1 MPKVKVTNHDFTHGK
16 INRSL
21 FARDDL
27 TIYNKSAQTLENML
41 VMPGGSARTRFGT
54 EYLGVIENS
63 TGPGTPITGF
73 ELSACQVMPFSNAIG
88 DFFILLY
95 ADENSVLST
104 VSIEAYRY
112 TPDTSFPF
120 TKITSTCTF
129 DGGAVG
135 DLSSLL
141 IETATVIR
149 QNVNSAQNQET
160 LFIVDGVNPPY
171 SVDATATDVLEFKTV
186 TFKHPP
192 VFDFK
197 QNYGSPVSFNLS
209 IVSIGPAVL
218 TVFSDSCSTPYAG
231 FFDSN
236 YVGGVFTGLGPVTAT
251 SIGRAYIL
259 SIAPGGSQASVQI
272 VQEFDSSYTTCS
284 PGDDAVL
291 TENAFTADNGFPA
304 AVAFYENRLVFAA
317 TKKLGQSIWMSKIGQ
332 YDNFDLGL
340 GEPDSGIG
348 YVLSTR
354 DDYTT
359 IHNMISGKSLQ
370 VFTTDGE
377 YASPAWATEGLT
389 PGNVSIRQQTSYG
402 STDATPVIID
412 NYTVFQKKGAKAML
426 AFSPTTDAQT
436 YSASDITIT
445 TDEIMAPMWNPI
457 DFDNSDTYDGNM
469 LLCSMKNNDS
479 SEWIEWTNLTPV
491 ITAPPA
497 ATSSLLVFQ
506 SLLEQ
511 NVQAWSEHSWAP
523 ALYTYQIFK
532 CGDDI
537 LLLQGNGEVSV
548 TRLSWEHPMDMWQNN
563 VPLHPADPMLQTFDE
578 YSVGVPGSQAFN
590 LSWFQ
595 VMSGLVGLTYIGD
608 TELDGS
614 GNVVTPIPY
623 EDTGVLDFYIGLKF
637 SQKLE
642 PMPVHF
648 MTQAGDNLYK
658 RKRISTVWVDC
669 FETINYSLNGI
680 PAFNW
685 SFPITLGAGFE
696 PQSTITRTPILQGWD
711 RRQSVT
717 ISQDDPF
724 VVQIL
729 GMTLETTV

>member
-27 TIYNKSAQTLENML
+27 TIYNKSAQTIENML
-41 VMPGGSARTRFGT
+41 VMPGGSVRTRFGSQFVGQL
-54 EYLGVIENS
+54 EDASGAIGANLCQ
-63 TGPGTPITGF
+63 
-73 ELSACQVMPFSNAIG
+73 LCQVLTYSNANG

-95 ADENSVLST
+95 REVTTLANVL
-104 VSIEAYRY
+104 IEAYSY
-112 TPDTSFPF
+112 DADASS
-120 TKITSTCTF
+120 ITRITDTCTM

-135 DLSSLL
+135 DLSALH
-141 IETATVIR
+141 IDTEIVER

-160 LFIVDGVNPPY
+160 LYFVDGVNTPY
-171 SVDATATDVLEFKTV
+171 SVEATAVDVLEFKTV

-197 QNYGSPVSFNLS
+197 QNYASPVSFHLS
-209 IVSIGPAVL
+209 PVAIGPATL
-218 TVFSDSCSTPYAG
+218 TVFSDSCITPFAG
-231 FFDSN
+231 FFDDN
-236 YVGGVFTGLGPVTAT
+236 YIGGVFTGLGPVTAT
-251 SIGRAYIL
+251 SIGRAYIT
-259 SIAPGGSQASVQI
+259 SIVPTVGYPGSQVIVQI
-272 VQEFDSSYTTCS
+272 VQEFDASYTTCS

-291 TENAFTADNGFPA
+291 TENAFTADNGYPA

-340 GEPDSGIG
+340 GEPDSGIS

-389 PGNVSIRQQTSYG
+389 PSNVSIRQQTSYG
-402 STDATPVIID
+402 STDARPVVID

-445 TDEIMAPMWNPI
+445 TDEIMAPMWNPV
-457 DFDNSDTYDGNM
+457 DFDNSDKYDGNM
-469 LLCSMKNNDS
+469 LLCLLKRELDIYG
-479 SEWIEWTNLTPV
+479 EA
-491 ITAPPA
+491 TAN
-497 ATSSLLVFQ
+497 SKKMLVFQ
-506 SLLEQ
+506 SLIEQ
-511 NVQAWSEHSWAP
+511 NVQAWSEH
-523 ALYTYQIFK
+523 YFGDNVETNQIFK

-537 LLLQGNGEVSV
+537 LLLQSGSGPYAVNYAAMAV
-548 TRLSWEHPMDMWQNN
+548 TKLSWDKPLDMWSEETTAFPA
-563 VPLHPADPMLQTFDE
+563 VP
-578 YSVGVPGSQAFN
+578 FN
-590 LSWFQ
+590 LPAFADANYPITISWFQ
-595 VMSGLVGLTYIGD
+595 MLGGNPTYIGD
-608 TELDGS
+608 A
-614 GNVVTPIPY
+614 VVSNGTVVSLPDHDPAAEGY
-623 EDTGVLDFYIGLKF
+623 YYGVKF